1 MYYESV
7 QLEEN
12 RAGSLSIW
20 GLFLG
25 TTFQE
30 RLLGI
35 SHCRALCKI
44 SNMSVALIKVGVS
57 RDYGK

>member
-7 QLEEN
+7 QQEEN

-44 SNMSVALIKVGVS
+44 SNISVALIKVEVS
-57 RDYGK
+57 RGYGK